1 VTLPFR
7 PLLRRAAADDLRALA
22 DVDGRAFGHQQT
34 DEELANFRSLF
45 EPDRFL
51 LACDPE
57 SGAILGVTGSYPL
70 DVTLPGGAV
79 LPAPGVTWVSVDPTM
94 RRRGILRAMFAEQHA
109 GFVADGVAVALL
121 TASEGAIYGRF
132 GYGVTTVNRSFE
144 VTRRRAVFRADA
156 PDPGGVRYVDPE
168 TARKLAPEVH
178 RRWCAI
184 TPGAVAR
191 NDAVWEWHMRDEERW
206 RDGGSALF
214 YLVHADGFASYRVR
228 WSDRSATVVDLFAAT
243 DEAYAALWRVLLGLD
258 LVDKVTGWKSV
269 AVDDPLPLLLTDPRQ
284 VQTTGLDDGMW
295 SRVLDVPA
303 ALAARKYAIEIDV
316 VLDVHD
322 DFLHRGG
329 RVRLQGG
336 PEGATCAPT
345 DAPAE
350 LVLPVATLGPMLFG
364 GGRASTYA
372 RAGRAEGAADVLR
385 RVDAAFRADR
395 EPQHGTGF

>member
-1 VTLPFR
+1 VT
-7 PLLRRAAADDLRALA
+7 PLLRRATAGDLRALA
-22 DVDGRAFGHQQT
+22 DVDGRGFGMQQT
-34 DEELANFRSLF
+34 DEELEHFRPLF

-57 SGAILGVTGSYPL
+57 SGTILGVTGSYAL

-109 GFVADGVAVALL
+109 GFVADGLALALL
-121 TASEGAIYGRF
+121 TASEGTIYGRF

-144 VTRRRAVFRADA
+144 ITRRRAEFRADA
-156 PDPGGVRYVDPE
+156 PDPGGVRYVDKE
-168 TARKLAPEVH
+168 TARKLAPELH
-178 RRWCAI
+178 QRWCAV
-184 TPGAVAR
+184 TPGAVSR
-191 NDAVWEWHMRDEERW
+191 NDAAWDSHLRDEERW
-206 RDGGSALF
+206 RGGGSPLF

-228 WSDRSATVVDLFAAT
+228 WSDNSANVVDLFAAT
-243 DEAYAALWRVLLGLD
+243 DEAYVALWRVLLGLD
-258 LVDKVTGWKSV
+258 LVEKVTGWKSL
-269 AVDDPLPLLLTDPRQ
+269 ALDDPLPLLLTDARQ
-284 VQTTGLDDGMW
+284 VQTTGVQDGLW

-303 ALAARKYAIEIDV
+303 ALAARTYAVEIDV

-336 PEGATCAPT
+336 PEGATCTPT
-345 DAPAE
+345 EASAD
-350 LVLPVATLGPMLFG
+350 LVLPVATLGPLLFG

-372 RAGRAEGAADVLR
+372 RAGRAAGAPGVLR
-385 RVDAAFRADR
+385 RVDAAFATDR
-395 EPQHGTGF
+395 EPLHGTGF